1 LPAAMACCPAGH
13 RYRAP
18 RARSADRCR
27 CTRSVKPLLKWQR
40 GAVRTTRLVIVLV
53 LAVVG
58 CGSDGLLLDEDSL
71 PPTGAPLGE
80 DFVVPDGARLVGT
93 RFPGFGESWDALLLI
108 EDDPV
113 VVVEDL
119 LGQSEKAGLVARSG
133 RFDGTC
139 VIERVLQCDLYV
151 LSGDSLVLYEF
162 GVRWG
167 WDNGTSFRHVLVR
180 VQPNNV
186 GELLDHSPAAEDL
199 SGIQLPRAP
208 LAVDEWRPPSV
219 GEPLAGPTDAFP
231 ERVADRQ
238 PGSTMVAPP
247 GPAWCVTGGYV
258 AVLRVDGDMERV
270 VADYAAEFEDFGFD
284 GDTAEEEF
292 EGQTVLAARHS
303 AAGGGELEAIAID
316 DGDGRTLLRISRCN
330 D

>member
-1 LPAAMACCPAGH
+1 M
-13 RYRAP
+13 
-18 RARSADRCR
+18 
-27 CTRSVKPLLKWQR
+27 
-40 GAVRTTRLVIVLV
+40 TRLVAVLL

-58 CGSDGLLLDEDSL
+58 CGNEGTRLGTDSL
-71 PPTGAPLGE
+71 PPAEAPLGE
-80 DFVVPDGARLVGT
+80 DFVVPDGARLIGT

-108 EDDPV
+108 EDDPL

-119 LGQSEKAGLVARSG
+119 LRQSEKAGLVARSG

-139 VIERVLQCDLYV
+139 VIERVLQCDFYV
-151 LSGDSLVLYEF
+151 LSGDSSVLYEF

-167 WDNGTSFRHVLVR
+167 WDNGASFRHVLVR
-180 VQPNNV
+180 VQPNSF
-186 GELLDHSPAAEDL
+186 GELLDHSPAAEEL

-208 LAVDEWRPPSV
+208 RAVDEWRPPGV
-219 GEPLAGPTDAFP
+219 GEPLAGPADAFP
-231 ERVADRQ
+231 DRVADRQ

-258 AVLRVDGDMERV
+258 AVLRVDGDVERV
-270 VADYAAEFEDFGFD
+270 VADYASQFEDFGFD
-284 GDTAEEEF
+284 GATGREDF
-292 EGQTVLAARHS
+292 EGQQVLAARHS
-303 AAGGGELEAIAID
+303 TAGGGELEAIAVE